1 MGHIRLGTLPNTKPW
16 RRVVAHLAEGDGA
29 AAVAAATTRAAA
41 AGLAR
46 AKADPGFAD
55 VVELL
60 ARLAAAARAP
70 DWPGGLPAL
79 GLDLPADPSALEVVL
94 AFQGA
99 CLARGQA
106 RDRPP
111 TDLADIALA
120 AAVAALSRELTRAA
134 GSSLFGGGASA
145 ALDALKRVGTRAR
158 FAGFF
163 HRFFAGFAVRFLRYH
178 LDRELSLHLGETG
191 RFHSQDDRAAF
202 EADLAVH
209 CDEAA
214 LVVRDYAGEWFA
226 KSLFL
231 TGLSRRDAER
241 FGRHCLEKLEAE
253 LRARGVAA

>member
-1 MGHIRLGTLPNTKPW
+1 MGHIRLGTLPNTRPW
-16 RRVVAHLAEGDGA
+16 RRVVAHLAEGDGVGV
-29 AAVAAATTRAAA
+29 VAAAATRAAA

-46 AKADPGFAD
+46 AKTDPGFAD

-60 ARLAAAARAP
+60 ARLAAAARSP
-70 DWPGGLPAL
+70 GWPGDLPAL
-79 GLDLPADPSALEVVL
+79 GIDLPADPSALEVVL

-134 GSSLFGGGASA
+134 GSSLFGGAA
-145 ALDALKRVGTRAR
+145 TALDALKRVGTKAR

-163 HRFFAGFAVRFLRYH
+163 HRFFAGFAERFLRYH

-214 LVVRDYAGEWFA
+214 LVVRDYAGEWFS
-226 KSLFL
+226 KSLFA

-253 LRARGVAA
+253 LLARGVAA